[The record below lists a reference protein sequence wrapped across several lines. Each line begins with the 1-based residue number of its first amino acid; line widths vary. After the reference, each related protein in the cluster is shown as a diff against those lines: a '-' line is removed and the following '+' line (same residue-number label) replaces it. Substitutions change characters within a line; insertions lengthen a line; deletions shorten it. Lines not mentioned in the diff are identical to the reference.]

1 MKSPFWLTVLATLG
15 LAACSSS
22 NKTSVNSTPTNP
34 NTLLWRISGKDL
46 QKPSY
51 VFGTMHMICAND
63 IELSDSLK
71 SAISSADKVYLE
83 LDMDDMFQMLG
94 AMSHMTMRDDT
105 TLADLLTPEEY
116 KKVKNYFENR
126 GGLMPFSMMEKF
138 KPLLIE
144 SLVMEQSSSCENMVV
159 MEQLIMEEAKQN
171 DKEIKGLE
179 TMDYQLGIFDKIPY
193 KLQAQQLL
201 KIVDHNDDAKQE
213 EDEMKVLTQAYREQ
227 KLDKMDELTKMDPSI
242 HDFSDLLLYDRNLNW
257 AKKLQSLM
265 AKNALV
271 VAVGAGHLP
280 GDRGVLN
287 LLRKAGYKVEPVK
300 NEMIKKKVK
309 DI

>member
-1 MKSPFWLTVLATLG
+1 MKSTFWLTFVATLG

-22 NKTSVNSTPTNP
+22 SKTSMNAAPANP
-34 NTLLWRISGKDL
+34 NTLLWRISGKNL

-51 VFGTMHMICAND
+51 LFGTMHMICASD
-63 IELSDSLK
+63 IVISDSLK

-105 TLADLLTPEEY
+105 TLADLLSPDDY
-116 KKVKNYFENR
+116 KKVKTYFENK

-144 SLVMEQSSSCENMVV
+144 SLIMEQSGECENMVV
-159 MEQLIMEEAKQN
+159 MEQLIMEEAKES

-193 KLQAQQLL
+193 KLQAQQLV
-201 KIVDHNDDAKQE
+201 KVVDNNDETNDE
-213 EDEMKVLTQAYREQ
+213 NEMKILTQAYRDQ
-227 KLDKMDELTKMDPSI
+227 QLDKMDELTKMDPSI
-242 HDFSDLLLYDRNLNW
+242 HDFADLLLYDRNMNW
-257 AKKLQSLM
+257 AKKLEGLM
-265 AKNALV
+265 AKNSLV

-280 GDRGVLN
+280 GERGVLN

-300 NEMIKKKVK
+300 NDMIKKKVK

>member
-1 MKSPFWLTVLATLG
+1 MKSPFWLTILATLG

-22 NKTSVNSTPTNP
+22 NKTSVSSAAANP
-34 NTLLWRISGKDL
+34 NTLLWRISGKNL

-51 VFGTMHMICAND
+51 LFGTMHMICAND

-105 TLADLLTPEEY
+105 TLADLLSPDDY
-116 KKVKNYFENR
+116 KKVKAYFENK

-144 SLVMEQSSSCENMVV
+144 SLIMEQSSDCENMIV
-159 MEQLIMEEAKQN
+159 MEQLIMEEANEK

-193 KLQAQQLL
+193 KLQAEQLL
-201 KIVDHNDDAKQE
+201 KIVDHNDDSNDAN
-213 EDEMKVLTQAYREQ
+213 EMKVLTQAYRDQE
-227 KLDKMDELTKMDPSI
+227 LDKMDELTKMDPSI
-242 HDFSDLLLYDRNLNW
+242 HDFSDLLLYDRNVNW
-257 AKKLQSLM
+257 AKKLESLM
-265 AKNALV
+265 AKNSLV

-280 GDRGVLN
+280 GERGVLN

-300 NEMIKKKVK
+300 NDMIKKKVK

>member
-1 MKSPFWLTVLATLG
+1 MKSTFWLTIVATLG

-22 NKTSVNSTPTNP
+22 SKTSMNAAPANP
-34 NTLLWRISGKDL
+34 NTLLWRISGKNL

-51 VFGTMHMICAND
+51 LFGTMHMICASD
-63 IELSDSLK
+63 IVISDSLK

-105 TLADLLTPEEY
+105 TLADLLSPDDY
-116 KKVKNYFENR
+116 KKVKTYFENK

-144 SLVMEQSSSCENMVV
+144 SLIMEQSGECENMVV
-159 MEQLIMEEAKQN
+159 MEQLIMEEAKES

-193 KLQAQQLL
+193 KLQAQQLV
-201 KIVDHNDDAKQE
+201 KVVDNNDETNDE
-213 EDEMKVLTQAYREQ
+213 NEMKILTQAYRDQ
-227 KLDKMDELTKMDPSI
+227 QLDKMDELTKMDPSI
-242 HDFSDLLLYDRNLNW
+242 HDFADLLLYDRNMNW
-257 AKKLQSLM
+257 AKKLEGLM
-265 AKNALV
+265 AKNSLV

-280 GDRGVLN
+280 GERGVLN

-300 NEMIKKKVK
+300 NDMIKKKVK

>member
-1 MKSPFWLTVLATLG
+1 
-15 LAACSSS
+15 
-22 NKTSVNSTPTNP
+22 
-34 NTLLWRISGKDL
+34 
-46 QKPSY
+46 
-51 VFGTMHMICAND
+51 MHMICASD
-63 IELSDSLK
+63 IVISDSLK

-105 TLADLLTPEEY
+105 TLADLLSPDDY
-116 KKVKNYFENR
+116 KKVKTYFENK

-144 SLVMEQSSSCENMVV
+144 SLIMEQSGECENMVV
-159 MEQLIMEEAKQN
+159 MEQLIMEEAKES

-193 KLQAQQLL
+193 KLQAQQLV
-201 KIVDHNDDAKQE
+201 KVVDNNDETNDE
-213 EDEMKVLTQAYREQ
+213 NEMKILTQAYRDQ
-227 KLDKMDELTKMDPSI
+227 QLDKMDELTKMDPSI
-242 HDFSDLLLYDRNLNW
+242 HDFADLLLYDRNMNW
-257 AKKLQSLM
+257 AKKLEGLM
-265 AKNALV
+265 AKNSLV

-280 GDRGVLN
+280 GERGVLN

-300 NEMIKKKVK
+300 NDMIKKKVK